1 MKTLAIFLLATALTA
16 SAWAG
21 TPSRP
26 DRATIYRD
34 GYAVLE
40 ETLGRMEPKGA
51 VRLPAQTDLTSVRVL
66 LDGKCLGNI
75 QIEEIIE
82 EEKTVEKTVV
92 GQVVVEK
99 PVVVKK
105 RVGYLVR
112 PGIKKPVGKGK
123 LVLRYG
129 TTGINWQP
137 HLGAELLDQ
146 ERIAVT
152 LTALVSNTALDLGNC
167 HIRLASSAGALPSR
181 IYFARHHYAGNVH
194 GRSADMIY
202 DLGRRTVMKDKPA
215 LLTVASANSR
225 YDRKLIWHTDTR
237 EWVRVVL
244 MIRNPFKE
252 PICPAP
258 AALYRRGVLVSQ
270 DTAEWVAPGTPI
282 VLTAGHAPEIEIERS
297 VETSERLANRARPFT
312 HATKFKVTNRGDR
325 RIRLEVVMPK
335 KFGSRHKTIYRFKR
349 KPDRKPGEMFIWE
362 LDLKKDQTNVI
373 AFSFDSE
380 YARFPGYET
389 YEKARYEMH

>member
-1 MKTLAIFLLATALTA
+1 MKALTMFFLTAAMTA

-26 DRATIYRD
+26 ERATIYRD

-40 ETLGRMEPKGA
+40 ETLGRMEPRGA
-51 VRLPAQTDLTSVRVL
+51 VRLPAQTDLASVRVL
-66 LDGKCLGNI
+66 MGGRYLNDI
-75 QIEEIIE
+75 QLEEIIE
-82 EEKTVEKTVV
+82 EEKTIERTVV
-92 GQVVVEK
+92 GRVVVEK
-99 PVVVKK
+99 PVTVKK
-105 RVGYLVR
+105 RVGYRMR

-123 LVLRYG
+123 LLLRYG

-137 HLGAELLDQ
+137 QLSAEILDA
-146 ERIAVT
+146 ERVDVT
-152 LTALVSNTALDLGNC
+152 MTALVSNTALDLKNC
-167 HIRLASSAGALPSR
+167 RIHLASGAGALPGR
-181 IYFARHHYAGNVH
+181 VYFARQHYAGNVG
-194 GRSADMIY
+194 GRSADLVY
-202 DLGRRTVMKDKPA
+202 DLGRRTVMKDKPGV
-215 LLTVASANSR
+215 LTVSSAGSR
-225 YDRKLIWHTDTR
+225 YERKLIWHTDTR

-244 MIRNPFKE
+244 MIKNPFKV
-252 PICPAP
+252 PVCPAP
-258 AALYRRGVLVSQ
+258 ASLYRRGALISQ
-270 DTAEWVAPGTPI
+270 DTAEWVAPGGPI
-282 VLTAGHAPEIEIERS
+282 VLAAGHAPEIEVERS

-312 HATKFKVTNRGDR
+312 HKTKFKVTNRGDR

-349 KPDRKPGEMFIWE
+349 KPDRKPGETFIWD

>member
-1 MKTLAIFLLATALTA
+1 MKTLAIFFLAAAMTG

-26 DRATIYRD
+26 ERATIYRD

-40 ETLGRMEPKGA
+40 ETLGRMEPQGA
-51 VRLPAQTDLTSVRVL
+51 IQLPAQTDLTSVRVL
-66 LDGKCLGNI
+66 MDGKYLGNI

-82 EEKTVEKTVV
+82 EEKTTEKTVV

-99 PVVVKK
+99 PVTVKK
-105 RVGYLVR
+105 RVGYLMR
-112 PGIKKPVGKGK
+112 PGISKPVGKGK
-123 LVLRYG
+123 LLLRYG

-137 HLGAELLDQ
+137 QLSAEIRDE

-152 LTALVSNTALDLGNC
+152 LTAMVSNTALDLKDC
-167 HIRLASSAGALPSR
+167 RVHLASSAGALPSR
-181 IYFARHHYAGNVH
+181 IYFARHHYAGNVF
-194 GRSADMIY
+194 GRLADMIY
-202 DLGRRTVMKDKPA
+202 DLGKRTVMKDMPA
-215 LLTVASANSR
+215 LLTIRSADSR

-252 PICPAP
+252 AVCPAP
-258 AALYRRGVLVSQ
+258 ASLYRRGVLISQ

-282 VLTAGHAPEIEIERS
+282 VLAAGHASEIEVERS
-297 VETSERLANRARPFT
+297 VETSEHLANRARPFT
-312 HATKFKVTNRGDR
+312 HDTKFKVTNHGNR
-325 RIRLEVVMPK
+325 RVRLEVVMPK
-335 KFGSRHKTIYRFKR
+335 KFGSQHKTIYRFKR

-380 YARFPGYET
+380 YARFSGYET